1 MIGSAALVCPEK
13 SGQDRPVDD
22 NVVPSSHHFAVSPSR
37 HPGGRTPLILVVE
50 DDADIRIM
58 IEQMLELR
66 GYCVT
71 GVRDGAEAITTIQ
84 RNPHISFL
92 LTDIRM
98 PGISGWELARRVV
111 EIRPMKVMYITAW
124 LGHEVPGS
132 APHGPL
138 LQKPWGAS
146 EFYRCVDRLIG
157 AP

>member
-71 GVRDGAEAITTIQ
+71 GVRDGTEAITAIQ
-84 RNPHISFL
+84 RNPRISFL

-98 PGISGWELARRVV
+98 PGISGWELARRAV
-111 EIRPMKVMYITAW
+111 EIRPMKVMYITGW
-124 LGHEVPGS
+124 LGHEVPGG

-146 EFYRCVDRLIG
+146 ELPVC
-157 AP
+157 

>member
-1 MIGSAALVCPEK
+1 
-13 SGQDRPVDD
+13 
-22 NVVPSSHHFAVSPSR
+22 
-37 HPGGRTPLILVVE
+37 LILVVE

-71 GVRDGAEAITTIQ
+71 GVRDGAEAITAIQ
-84 RNPHISFL
+84 RNPRISFL

-98 PGISGWELARRVV
+98 PGISGWELARQAV
-111 EIRPMKVMYITAW
+111 EIRPIKVMYITGW
-124 LGHEVPGS
+124 LGQEAPGG

-138 LQKPWGAS
+138 LQKPWRAS
-146 EFYRCVDRLIG
+146 EFYRCVERLIG

>member
-1 MIGSAALVCPEK
+1 MNG
-13 SGQDRPVDD
+13 
-22 NVVPSSHHFAVSPSR
+22 NVVRSSYHSFASTSG

-71 GVRDGAEAITTIQ
+71 GVRDGAEAITAIQ
-84 RNPHISFL
+84 RNPRISFL

-98 PGISGWELARRVV
+98 PGISGWELAHRAV
-111 EIRPMKVMYITAW
+111 EIRPMKVMYITGW
-124 LGHEVPGS
+124 SGQEIPGG

-138 LQKPWGAS
+138 LLKPWGAS
-146 EFYRCVDRLIG
+146 EFYRCVERLIG

>member
-1 MIGSAALVCPEK
+1 MN
-13 SGQDRPVDD
+13 D
-22 NVVPSSHHFAVSPSR
+22 NRVRSSYHSAVSTSG

-50 DDADIRIM
+50 DDADIRVM

-71 GVRDGAEAITTIQ
+71 GVRDGAEAITAIQ
-84 RNPHISFL
+84 RNPRISFL

-98 PGISGWELARRVV
+98 PGISGWELARRAV
-111 EIRPMKVMYITAW
+111 EIRPMKVMYITGW
-124 LGHEVPGS
+124 LGQEVPGG

-138 LQKPWGAS
+138 LQKPWSAS
-146 EFYRCVDRLIG
+146 EFYRCVERLIG

>member
-1 MIGSAALVCPEK
+1 MH
-13 SGQDRPVDD
+13 D
-22 NVVPSSHHFAVSPSR
+22 NGVRSSHHSAVSTSG

-50 DDADIRIM
+50 DDAEIRIM

-71 GVRDGAEAITTIQ
+71 GVRDGAEAITAIQ
-84 RNPHISFL
+84 RNPRISFL

-98 PGISGWELARRVV
+98 PGISGWELARRAV
-111 EIRPMKVMYITAW
+111 EIRPMKVMYITGW
-124 LGHEVPGS
+124 LGQEVPGG

-138 LQKPWGAS
+138 LQKPWSAS
-146 EFYRCVDRLIG
+146 EFYRCVERLIG

>member
-1 MIGSAALVCPEK
+1 
-13 SGQDRPVDD
+13 
-22 NVVPSSHHFAVSPSR
+22 
-37 HPGGRTPLILVVE
+37 LILVVE

-71 GVRDGAEAITTIQ
+71 GVRDGARSHHSNTAHP
-84 RNPHISFL
+84 PHIVL

-98 PGISGWELARRVV
+98 PGISGWELALRAV
-111 EIRPMKVMYITAW
+111 EIRPMKVMYITGW
-124 LGHEVPGS
+124 LGEEVPGG

-146 EFYRCVDRLIG
+146 EFYRCVERLIG